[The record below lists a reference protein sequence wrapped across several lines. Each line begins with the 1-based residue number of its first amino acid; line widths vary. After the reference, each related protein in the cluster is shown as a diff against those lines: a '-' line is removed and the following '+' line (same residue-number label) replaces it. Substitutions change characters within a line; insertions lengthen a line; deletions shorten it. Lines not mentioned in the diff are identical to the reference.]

1 MKLTRSV
8 SYAVGILL
16 QVAEASPDTPFTA
29 ARIARGCRFPP
40 RFLYRILRRLVD
52 AELLGGMSGPGGGY
66 RLSRTPRS
74 ITLLD
79 IVAAVD
85 APPDPSELPPV
96 RASHRPAMAKIN
108 DICAVAAARFTA
120 DLRRV
125 KLSDLQAA
133 NKATGGKAKSAKA
146 KAAKRSTAKKKSSR
160 EARS

>member
-16 QVAEASPDTPFTA
+16 QVVDESSETPVTA

-52 AELLGGMSGPGGGY
+52 AELLGGTSGPGGGY
-66 RLSRTPRS
+66 RLSRTPRT
-74 ITLLD
+74 ITLFD

-85 APPDPSELPPV
+85 APPEASRLTPV
-96 RASHRPAMAKIN
+96 RLSHRGAIAKVN
-108 DICAVAAARFTA
+108 DICETAASRFTA

-125 KLSDLQAA
+125 KLSELQ
-133 NKATGGKAKSAKA
+133 TVGKSTRSKVTRS
-146 KAAKRSTAKKKSSR
+146 KRSAGKKKRSR
-160 EARS
+160 RVARS